1 VLKEVRRPEFL
12 ERVREV
18 GRTIRAR
25 LDEIANRTPAVGEV
39 RGLGPML
46 ALELAEPTPD
56 LAKAVT
62 TTARDKGLVLL
73 SCGLFGNVVR
83 ILVPLVIS
91 DEDLDRGLELL
102 EESLVDAGAG
112 PA

>member
-1 VLKEVRRPEFL
+1 M
-12 ERVREV
+12 
-18 GRTIRAR
+18 
-25 LDEIANRTPAVGEV
+25 PAVGEV

-46 ALELAEPTPD
+46 ALELTEPTPE

-62 TTARDKGLVLL
+62 TTAREKGLVLL
-73 SCGLFGNVVR
+73 SCGLYGNVVR

-112 PA
+112 PG